1 MQDSIQ
7 NNGGGHGAWQTVDE
21 IVVPSH
27 AAEPLVPVGM
37 KTVGAQQ
44 IPEQHPDTADPA
56 DNKYQ
61 QKGGFLHSVVK
72 HVVTRA
78 DILHVRHKYL
88 DITRSV
94 LELKTNSTEYYRHGY
109 KNP

>member
-37 KTVGAQQ
+37 KTVGAVKAGKCVEAGAFGVGFDR
-44 IPEQHPDTADPA
+44 PGTA
-56 DNKYQ
+56 
-61 QKGGFLHSVVK
+61 GF
-72 HVVTRA
+72 
-78 DILHVRHKYL
+78 RH
-88 DITRSV
+88 TCRQ
-94 LELKTNSTEYYRHGY
+94 
-109 KNP
+109 

>member
-37 KTVGAQQ
+37 KTVGAGAFGVGFDRQG
-44 IPEQHPDTADPA
+44 TA
-56 DNKYQ
+56 
-61 QKGGFLHSVVK
+61 GF
-72 HVVTRA
+72 
-78 DILHVRHKYL
+78 RH
-88 DITRSV
+88 TCRQ
-94 LELKTNSTEYYRHGY
+94 
-109 KNP
+109 

>member
-37 KTVGAQQ
+37 KTVGAVK
-44 IPEQHPDTADPA
+44 PASVWKPVHSASDSTARARRDSISRA
-56 DNKYQ
+56 CA
-61 QKGGFLHSVVK
+61 GGGWKSRL
-72 HVVTRA
+72 TERRRA
-78 DILHVRHKYL
+78 VMGFCSHGGNILCCL
-88 DITRSV
+88 S
-94 LELKTNSTEYYRHGY
+94 
-109 KNP
+109 